1 MVVWEEWLKNF
12 LSGRCNYAGG
22 GRRHN
27 CTYNDLPLITPSASP
42 SHTSVSSK
50 SCFAGSETVRM
61 ESGQVKLISEVVIG
75 DTVQTSDVWGEIGYS
90 EVRAAL
96 DCTSPCN
103 ATKSRQIAFMMM
115 MMICNVHRIV
125 SHEFILTYAS
135 VSDCVTWHNF
145 SLHPGGIC
153 AAQEEQVQDCLL
165 PLSNREWTRH
175 ESDPRPLDRSG
186 SMRHS
191 IGILETSTQVC

>member
-1 MVVWEEWLKNF
+1 MTEEFTF

-22 GRRHN
+22 GRFFSY
-27 CTYNDLPLITPSASP
+27 TYNDLPLITPSASP

-50 SCFAGSETVRM
+50 SCFTGSETVRM

-96 DCTSPCN
+96 DCTSQCN
-103 ATKSRQIAFMMM
+103 ATKSRQIAFMMMMMMM

-135 VSDCVTWHNF
+135 VSDCVT
-145 SLHPGGIC
+145 
-153 AAQEEQVQDCLL
+153 
-165 PLSNREWTRH
+165 
-175 ESDPRPLDRSG
+175 
-186 SMRHS
+186 
-191 IGILETSTQVC
+191 